1 LLGRITAC
9 VLKSKRIK
17 QENPC
22 NQYISRFVYTG
33 FRAGKQSGLLNELRW
48 RGSWRRRKIKIKGNM
63 SRNVQFWV
71 EA

>member
-9 VLKSKRIK
+9 VFNNKRIK
-17 QENPC
+17 QENTAITTSP
-22 NQYISRFVYTG
+22 SLYTLG
-33 FRAGKQSGLLNELRW
+33 LGLGKQSGLLNELRW
-48 RGSWRRRKIKIKGNM
+48 RGSWRRKIKIKGNM